1 MDTKHR
7 LPDLYPETEPYE
19 TGILKV
25 SAIHKL
31 YWEQSGN
38 PDGVP
43 ALFLHGGPGS
53 GATPAHRRFFDPA
66 HYRIII
72 VDQRGAGRSLPLG
85 AIEDNTTPNLV
96 GDLEKLRNHLGV
108 DRWLVFGGSWGSS
121 LALAYAISHTQ
132 HLSLIHI

>member
-96 GDLEKLRNHLGV
+96 GDLEKLRNHLGSI
-108 DRWLVFGGSWGSS
+108 GGWFSEVLGAQVWPW
-121 LALAYAISHTQ
+121 HTQ
-132 HLSLIHI
+132 FLIRSTVSV